1 MSLAR
6 RERSPFVIAEY
17 DEGSLIEMPL
27 ECPWRRDDAPCD
39 VVRHAL
45 RHRRTEP
52 LHAVVVCR
60 CHAHGSLFRV
70 YPPGFVPYARRYL
83 DAVAFGDASS
93 STGPEV
99 AASRTP
105 ARAPGHE
112 PLHGL
117 GRAMA
122 FVHGIRLGETVALAL
137 HVPLRLAAAV
147 RQAVD
152 ARTRAR
158 AVAALLGAVGD
169 HGRLLLGALVGR
181 WGAPFRWYRFPQRLE
196 RLVPAHLVD
205 IVRSSTSSDVAD
217 RRPREQ

>member
-1 MSLAR
+1 MTRRHQPCPAEADVSLAR
-6 RERSPFVIAEY
+6 RERAPFVIAEY

-45 RHRRTEP
+45 RHRRTGP

-60 CHAHGSLFRV
+60 CHAHGSLFSV
-70 YPPGFVPYARRYL
+70 YPPGFVTYARRYL
-83 DAVAFGDASS
+83 DAVGFCDASS
-93 STGPEV
+93 STGPDV

-147 RQAVD
+147 RRRTDPRPGGDGV
-152 ARTRAR
+152 AR
-158 AVAALLGAVGD
+158 GG
-169 HGRLLLGALVGR
+169 
-181 WGAPFRWYRFPQRLE
+181 
-196 RLVPAHLVD
+196 
-205 IVRSSTSSDVAD
+205 
-217 RRPREQ
+217 RRPRPPSPRRARGPVGGSLPVVPFPPAT